1 MLPSDLPFEIL
12 IIIANLVSLKDKS
25 LCSRIC
31 KSWRAPFQ
39 ESMLKDVVIHTKE
52 ELDAIC
58 DMSTKNPRI
67 YQKNG
72 QHVRHL
78 FLYEN
83 SHPTDQHIQI
93 LQQHFPYLQHLHIKG
108 EHFSSTTFG
117 TAVNWNLWSSLREL
131 WIGMETLVTE
141 NSEKMFL
148 DIISCLPQLRRL
160 ELARHSWYTKMWFT
174 LNDFETLHKNLP
186 RLEHLA
192 LGLDMNELTTKDLVR
207 ISSTPPVSNLSYFD
221 IDTKIMDYRWIAY
234 FAHKYPK
241 LHTLHWRT
249 DGSGMARMKYQKEAA
264 SLFKSIPN
272 AFKYLRTLR
281 MKSERSQDEENL
293 SFWEIF
299 CPSTILVKSIKW
311 QPYIFYDRPDIIERI
326 IKTCMHSFS
335 ETLEILSIECLFNLD
350 HPFLI
355 RNAFI
360 HHCPRLVDLNIH
372 HCNASIELDT
382 LLDVFPALGK
392 LRLFGGRISVSPQ
405 ASEKISISKRQ
416 LRSIEVHQA
425 TVSSATLEFIS
436 SCSRRLDNLHL
447 SSTKVTGSISQ
458 KTGRLCIDMSRTR
471 FENLYLG
478 HVRFST
484 SEDEENEDHN
494 LNLMILAR
502 SAVDIM
508 KIKDNNNNPDDP
520 MMLDNDSSNTDS
532 NNNISDSSSSSS
544 GSSSN
549 NSSKETK
556 SNTVKYT
563 WIYTSHE
570 KARNQW
576 WTSNTHKLT
585 KAQANRAHQYFCDFE
600 RERYLAMQRGP
611 RSDDKEERTLENWT
625 KHLYHGFT
633 TLKCGYIEK
642 YTIGS

>member
-25 LCSRIC
+25 LCSGIC

-39 ESMLKDVVIHTKE
+39 ESMLKDVVIHTKD

-58 DMSTKNPRI
+58 DMSSENPRI

-83 SHPTDQHIQI
+83 SHPSDEHIHI

-108 EHFSSTTFG
+108 ERFSSTTFG

-131 WIGMETLVTE
+131 WIGMETLVPD
-141 NSEKMFL
+141 NSERVFL

-174 LNDFETLHKNLP
+174 LNDFETLHRKLP

-192 LGLDMNELTTKDLVR
+192 LGLDMNELSTKDLVR
-207 ISSTPPVSNLSYFD
+207 IFNTAPVTNLTYFD
-221 IDTKIMDYRWIAY
+221 IDTKIIDYRWLCY
-234 FAHKYPK
+234 FAHKYPR
-241 LHTLHWRT
+241 LHTLQWRT
-249 DGSGMARMKYQKEAA
+249 DGSGMAREKYQKEAA
-264 SLFKSIPN
+264 SLFKTIPE
-272 AFKYLRTLR
+272 AFRYLRTIK
-281 MKSERSQDEENL
+281 MKSERSRDEENL
-293 SFWEIF
+293 SFWEIL
-299 CPSTILVKSIKW
+299 CPCNILVKSIKW

-355 RNAFI
+355 RNAFNY
-360 HHCPRLVDLNIH
+360 CPRLVDLNIH

-382 LLDVFPALGK
+382 LLDIFPCLGK
-392 LRLFGGRISVSPQ
+392 LRLFGGRISVSPE
-405 ASEKISISKRQ
+405 ASKNISVRE
-416 LRSIEVHQA
+416 LRSIEIHQA
-425 TVSSATLEFIS
+425 TVTSASLEYIS
-436 SCSRRLDNLHL
+436 SCSKRLDNLHL
-447 SSTKVTGSISQ
+447 SSTKVTGTISQ

-484 SEDEENEDHN
+484 SKDEDNEDHN

-502 SAVDIM
+502 SAVDTIR
-508 KIKDNNNNPDDP
+508 KR
-520 MMLDNDSSNTDS
+520 DS
-532 NNNISDSSSSSS
+532 NQDPLIPGEDKPNMI
-544 GSSSN
+544 
-549 NSSKETK
+549 
-556 SNTVKYT
+556 KYT
-563 WIYTSHE
+563 WLYTSHE
-570 KARNQW
+570 RARNQW
-576 WTSNTHKLT
+576 WTSKTHRLT

-600 RERYLAMQRGP
+600 RERYLAIQRGP
-611 RSDDKEERTLENWT
+611 RHDDKEERTMENWT
-625 KHLYHGFT
+625 NHLYHGFT